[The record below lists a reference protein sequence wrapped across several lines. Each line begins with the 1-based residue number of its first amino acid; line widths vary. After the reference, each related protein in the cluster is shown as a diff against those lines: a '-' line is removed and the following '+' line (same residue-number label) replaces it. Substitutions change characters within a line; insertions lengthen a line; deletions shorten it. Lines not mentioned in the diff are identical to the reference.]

1 MLADLVGEP
10 PKPVKKSV
18 IHDWLE
24 SLEPEDVEWFH
35 AQLRDPRWKTRE
47 FSRTL
52 VAKAGVPFGVT
63 VLQDYRKEFLNEP
76 R

>member
-18 IHDWLE
+18 VQDWLD

-35 AQLRDPRWKTRE
+35 AQLRNPRWTTDGL
-47 FSRTL
+47 SRAL
-52 VAKAGVPFGVT
+52 VQRARVPFGVT
-63 VLQDYRKEFLNEP
+63 VLRKYRKEFLNGNG
-76 R
+76 